1 MRPRRTPT
9 LRQISSRS
17 SSVTPYPCFSYTIY
31 RIKPS
36 LLSTH
41 RFLRSSRIV
50 RLVYGGGHRPDHNP
64 KETALGL
71 KSPTSLVPLRW
82 GDLRVSEQVLCTP
95 TKAVRGLNV
104 GGHQGIA
111 GRRRRTA

>member
-36 LLSTH
+36 LLRALTA
-41 RFLRSSRIV
+41 FIVSRLIV
-50 RLVYGGGHRPDHNP
+50 RLVYGEGHRPDHNP
-64 KETALGL
+64 KDAALGL
-71 KSPTSLVPLRW
+71 KSSTSLVLLRW
-82 GDLRVSEQVLCTP
+82 GISESPSKCSVPLRRFEAKRWRL
-95 TKAVRGLNV
+95 L
-104 GGHQGIA
+104 
-111 GRRRRTA
+111 